1 MADYLF
7 GMDISPI
14 TQNIHL
20 FYSAIL
26 LTVLISLVAI
36 VLGFALGMLV
46 GLARSSRSRLIR
58 YPATAYVDV
67 IRGTP
72 LLVQLFLWYFGLS
85 VIGINIDP
93 LPAAMLAV
101 GFHSSA
107 YQAEIVRGGI
117 QSIPKGQTEAARAVG
132 MTHLQSMRF
141 VILPQA
147 LRLILPPLS
156 NEFVI
161 VIKDSSLAYAISVA
175 EITLVSY
182 QLNARYYEPFTVFL
196 FAALLYLILTYV
208 TSTLMRTLER
218 RVRIPGYGEQE

>member
-1 MADYLF
+1 MVDYLF
-7 GMDISPI
+7 GVDISPI

-132 MTHLQSMRF
+132 MTHMQSMRY
-141 VILPQA
+141 VVLPQA

-161 VIKDSSLAYAISVA
+161 IIKDSSLAYAISVA

-196 FAALLYLILTYV
+196 FAALLYLILTYI

>member
-1 MADYLF
+1 MVDYLF
-7 GMDISPI
+7 GVDISPI

-132 MTHLQSMRF
+132 MTHMQSMRF
-141 VILPQA
+141 VVLPQA

-182 QLNARYYEPFTVFL
+182 QLNARYFEPFTVFL

>member
-7 GMDISPI
+7 GIDISPI

-26 LTVLISLVAI
+26 LTVLISLVAV

-46 GLARSSRSRLIR
+46 GLARSSRSRLVR

-72 LLVQLFLWYFGLS
+72 LLVQVFLWYFGLS

-132 MTHLQSMRF
+132 MTHMQSMRF
-141 VILPQA
+141 VVLPQA

-182 QLNARYYEPFTVFL
+182 QLNARYFEPFTVFL

>member
-7 GMDISPI
+7 GIDISPI

-132 MTHLQSMRF
+132 MTHMQSMRY
-141 VILPQA
+141 VVLPQA

-161 VIKDSSLAYAISVA
+161 IIKDSSLAYAISVA

-196 FAALLYLILTYV
+196 FAALLYLILTYI

>member
-7 GMDISPI
+7 GIDISPI

-26 LTVLISLVAI
+26 LTVLISLVAVI
-36 VLGFALGMLV
+36 LGFALGMLV

-58 YPATAYVDV
+58 YPATVYVDV

-72 LLVQLFLWYFGLS
+72 LLVQVFLWYFGLS
-85 VIGINIDP
+85 VIGIDIDP

-132 MTHLQSMRF
+132 MTHMQSMRF
-141 VILPQA
+141 VVLPQA